1 MVDAVSGEE
10 LIKHRYV
17 ATEPKLNQ
25 DAVDD
30 CLVLSERHS
39 GNLLHRVMP
48 GGENSVRGAS
58 KRLELLGSLAV
69 GESLVSL
76 H

>member
-25 DAVDD
+25 MRWTTALFSARDIAVT
-30 CLVLSERHS
+30 SYT
-39 GNLLHRVMP
+39 G
-48 GGENSVRGAS
+48 
-58 KRLELLGSLAV
+58 
-69 GESLVSL
+69 
-76 H
+76 